1 VLTRIISGVVMGAGA
16 FWVLVYAPWWA
27 FAALVGLMGWVGCDE
42 HLRMA
47 RPGVGVGG
55 RAALGALTALLALT
69 PVLARVTGAPSGALG
84 GGLWAL
90 AFVGVALAHLARPLP
105 LEGSAG
111 RVALDLLGVSYLGLT
126 LPSLLEL
133 RALSLGAGGE
143 ASAWGWVLLAMLV
156 TFGGDTGGYFAGRA
170 LGGKLTGGRR
180 LAPSLSPKKTWEGF
194 AGGLLLG
201 VGGAFAARAWCEACG
216 GLSAL
221 DCLVLGGVGVPL
233 GVAGDLFE
241 SMLKRSAG
249 VKDSGTLIPGHGGVL
264 DRIDALLFVAPFVLF
279 YVRDLRPLLAGA
291 GG

>member
-1 VLTRIISGVVMGAGA
+1 MGAGV
-16 FWVLVYAPWWA
+16 FGVLFYAPWWA
-27 FAALVGLMGWVGCDE
+27 FAALVGVMAWIGCDE

-47 RPGVGVGG
+47 RPGVSGAG

-69 PVLARVTGAPSGALG
+69 PALERLG
-84 GGLWAL
+84 CHLPAGGLWAL
-90 AFVGVALAHLARPLP
+90 AFLAVCFAHLARPLP

-111 RVALDLLGVSYLGLT
+111 RASLDFLGVAYLGLT
-126 LPSLLEL
+126 LPALLEL
-133 RALSLGAGGE
+133 RMFAEGAGGE
-143 ASAWGWVLLAMLV
+143 ASAWGWVLLAMLI

-194 AGGLLLG
+194 GGGLLLG
-201 VGGAFAARAWCEACG
+201 VGGAFFARAYFESCA

-221 DCLVLGGVGVPL
+221 DCLVLGCVGVPL

-249 VKDSGTLIPGHGGVL
+249 VKDSGALIPGHGGVL
-264 DRIDALLFVAPFVLF
+264 DRIDALLFVAPFVLL
-279 YVRDLRPLLAGA
+279 YVRDLKPLLSGA